1 MLAVGGAPG
10 EDWPCDHQ
18 IQLHQQQ
25 ECPAGLN
32 ITQGAVIV
40 HDQFS
45 SVQIKGY
52 FRFAR
57 QFSVS
62 HSFT

>member
-10 EDWPCDHQ
+10 EDWPGDHQ

-32 ITQGAVIV
+32 IKQGAAIV

-45 SVQIKGY
+45 YMYVL
-52 FRFAR
+52 
-57 QFSVS
+57 
-62 HSFT
+62 

>member
-32 ITQGAVIV
+32 IKQGAAIV

-45 SVQIKGY
+45 YMYVL
-52 FRFAR
+52 
-57 QFSVS
+57 
-62 HSFT
+62 